1 MNVGDP
7 AAYALLEVVEVGA
20 LALVQD
26 LGRPGLAALGVS
38 PSGAADRSAHRLG
51 ARLLGQDDLLAS
63 VEVVG
68 GLALR
73 AVGSITV
80 VVTGARCEVTVDDRP
95 VGTHAPF
102 LVRDGQLLR
111 VGRPSAG
118 CRSYVGVRGGID
130 VAPVL
135 GSRSY
140 DTLSGVGPPALRV
153 NDRLPVGWPAG
164 VAGGELLVD
173 VAAVG
178 APATGAIELDVLP
191 GPRLDW
197 LADVAPLTA
206 TEWTVAS
213 ASDRVGVRLEGPP
226 LVRTATGGAA
236 EVPSEGIVRGAVQVP
251 AGGVPVLFLADHPV
265 TGGYPVVAVL
275 TERACDLAA
284 QLVPGQ
290 PVRLRLLA
298 SQRRT

>member
-1 MNVGDP
+1 MSVGD
-7 AAYALLEVVEVGA
+7 AAPYALLEVVEVGA

-38 PSGAADRSAHRLG
+38 PSGAADRAAHRLA
-51 ARLLGQDDLLAS
+51 ARLLGQDDRLAS

-73 AVGSITV
+73 AVGSVTV
-80 VVTGARCEVTVDDRP
+80 VVTGAQSEVTVDDRP
-95 VGTHAPF
+95 YGTHAPF
-102 LVRDGQLLR
+102 LLRDGQLLR

-118 CRSYVGVRGGID
+118 CRSYVGVRGGIE

-135 GSRSY
+135 GSRSH
-140 DTLSGVGPPALRV
+140 DTLSGLGTPALRV
-153 NDRLPVGWPAG
+153 HDRLPVGRPTG

-178 APATGAIELDVLP
+178 RPVTGPVGLDVLP

-197 LADVAPLTA
+197 LSDVAQLTG
-206 TEWTVAS
+206 TQWTVAS
-213 ASDRVGVRLEGPP
+213 DSDRVGARLAGPP
-226 LVRTATGGAA
+226 LDRAATHGAA

-251 AGGVPVLFLADHPV
+251 ADGVPVVFLADHPV

-275 TERACDLAA
+275 TERACDRAA